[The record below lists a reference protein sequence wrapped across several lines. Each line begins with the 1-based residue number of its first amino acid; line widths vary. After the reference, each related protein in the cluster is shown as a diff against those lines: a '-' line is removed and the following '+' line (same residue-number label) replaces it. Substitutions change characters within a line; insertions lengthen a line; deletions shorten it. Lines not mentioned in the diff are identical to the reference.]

1 MTRSDLTLEDVLAS
15 GDPHLVTGL
24 DEREL
29 TRLYWKYRG
38 LLKTQERDTAFWAST
53 NDNLK
58 VAYERLDE
66 KERELAAA
74 YQMIREDLEVA
85 RSVQSALLPRMYASM
100 AAELELGVYHQQ
112 LSEVGGDYYD
122 FFRTPTDRY
131 AIGVFDISGHGVSSA
146 LVMAYLKAQFMTIM
160 ERLDDP
166 AEIVEWV
173 NKASFDF
180 LREVRKY
187 ATVNFVTFEERVL
200 RYVCGGGYGLLLGH
214 GHEHTFHKRNHFLGL
229 RLKPYQQDE
238 LPFETGDILA
248 LYTDGMVEAQN
259 KKGEDY
265 TVRRLND
272 LVKAGRER
280 PVQEIVDSIVAD
292 YQSFRDKDS
301 DDITLLVLRK
311 TA

>member
-1 MTRSDLTLEDVLAS
+1 MADLTLEELLAR
-15 GDPHLVTGL
+15 GEPDLLLHLS
-24 DEREL
+24 ERERA
-29 TRLYWKYRG
+29 RLYWKYRG

-58 VAYERLDE
+58 TAYERLDE

-74 YQMIREDLEVA
+74 YGVIREDLEVA

-100 AAELELGVYHQQ
+100 AAELELASYHKQ

-173 NKASFDF
+173 NKASYDF

-187 ATVNFVTFEERVL
+187 ATVNFVTFEERAL
-200 RYVCGGGYGLLLGH
+200 RYVCGGGYGLLLGREA
-214 GHEHTFHKRNHFLGL
+214 EHTFHKRNHFLGL

-259 KKGEDY
+259 AQGQDY

-272 LVKAGRER
+272 LVKRHRER
-280 PVQEIVDSIVAD
+280 PVQEIVDTIVAD
-292 YQSFRDKDS
+292 YQGFRDRDS
-301 DDITLLVLRK
+301 DDITLLVMRK